1 MQLLRHVL
9 GVIGLESAVMR
20 GLKEDQDGHDLTGMQ
35 LARPSALPL
44 ARGQHLTVPQRLEA
58 DPELVDRAEEF
69 EYTHDRNLLM
79 IGTVDRAA
87 IVSGGFSFGDF
98 AYPELTL
105 NSSRRTG
112 KLSTW
117 RSQAGD
123 STPRDEEVR
132 EMRDAD
138 TVLGIIRA
146 RGKRGLPVEDLYRQL
161 YNPLLYLRA
170 YATLYAHQG
179 AMTPGVTE

>member
-1 MQLLRHVL
+1 
-9 GVIGLESAVMR
+9 
-20 GLKEDQDGHDLTGMQ
+20 MQ

-105 NSSRRTG
+105 IGEFGERPPAAVG
-112 KLSTW
+112 
-117 RSQAGD
+117 
-123 STPRDEEVR
+123 
-132 EMRDAD
+132 
-138 TVLGIIRA
+138 
-146 RGKRGLPVEDLYRQL
+146 
-161 YNPLLYLRA
+161 
-170 YATLYAHQG
+170 YANTFS
-179 AMTPGVTE
+179 